1 LDFQSLPNSTQS
13 ISETTINDQSFLDL
27 KALCF
32 GRPKRFTRLFVIELS
47 LSEAKSKNRHQ
58 KNGPQ

>member
-1 LDFQSLPNSTQS
+1 MDFQSHPNSTQA
-13 ISETTINDQSFLDL
+13 ISKTTIGDQSFLDL
-27 KALCF
+27 KALYFECL
-32 GRPKRFTRLFVIELS
+32 KRFTRLFITELC